1 VLKILKTCLIVLV
14 CLFSLAQC
22 GLEYLPYLTPPVKRT
37 SGSFFLVQKTKANDS
52 EFVLG
57 DWEYQG
63 IELYYKLYVPGTGV
77 PPASDQ
83 NYTQLSELQSNGF
96 FRISSYPEEQSGS
109 ADKPLIDITGLWPG
123 KVIFRIDPGNL
134 NIVETGTATEVV
146 SEIRR
151 GVRYVIVETGYPS
164 FRPFLWSDSN
174 ATNQRGFDASHA
186 DVSTD
191 LFNYMNDPIN
201 TGSPITMAMYALSYG
216 KTGGILI
223 DLYSDAVYLGAQSV
237 YFDW

>member
-109 ADKPLIDITGLWPG
+109 ADKPLIDIAGLWLDD
-123 KVIFRIDPGNL
+123 VTFRIDPGNL
-134 NIVETGTATEVV
+134 NIVKEDTGTPVV

-164 FRPFLWSDSN
+164 FRPFRWFDDD
-174 ATNQRGFDASHA
+174 ATDRGFDASHA
-186 DVSTD
+186 DVGQTLYD
-191 LFNYMNDPIN
+191 FMND
-201 TGSPITMAMYALSYG
+201 TGSDITMAMYALSYG
-216 KTGGILI
+216 KTGGILL
-223 DLYSDAVYLGAQSV
+223 DLYSDAVYLGTQGV
-237 YFDW
+237 NFGW